1 MTGRRAVL
9 RALASAG
16 MVATS
21 PKVLSQ
27 RPSSSPRIGALW
39 FASSSDPLTRKY
51 FAIFRQRLREL
62 GYVEGK
68 TLFIEE
74 RFAEGKAERLNDFAR
89 EFVDAKVDIIVAPA
103 VAAATAARRAT
114 DTIPIVMLH
123 AGNPVGAGLIASLAR
138 PGGNVTGTANPVLAG
153 KKLELMREL
162 VPRMTKLVVLI
173 NPSNAGAS
181 RFVEGMND
189 AARSFNI
196 TVAIIEVTRAE
207 DFSRAFASIRDARA
221 HWLHAAEEPMIS
233 AHRAELVGFTHSAR
247 LPLSSDVAETT
258 RVGGLVSYAPAIAE
272 HYTLAAA
279 YVDKI
284 LKGAKPADLPVQE
297 PTRFELILNLRT
309 AKLLGLTI
317 PQLLLVRAEEVI
329 Q

>member
-21 PKVLSQ
+21 QKVLSQ
-27 RPSSSPRIGALW
+27 RPSSTPRIGALW

-51 FAIFRQRLREL
+51 FAMFRQRLREL

-123 AGNPVGAGLIASLAR
+123 AGNPIGAGLIASLAR

-162 VPRMTKLVVLI
+162 IPRMTKLVVLV
-173 NPSNAGAS
+173 NPSNAGAP
-181 RFVEGMND
+181 RFVAGMND

-196 TVAIIEVTRAE
+196 TVAIVEVTRAE
-207 DFSRAFASIRDARA
+207 EFLQSVRVDSRCSSGLAACRGGADDQRASRR
-221 HWLHAAEEPMIS
+221 
-233 AHRAELVGFTHSAR
+233 VGGVRSHGAR

-258 RVGGLVSYAPAIAE
+258 RVGDSSRMRP
-272 HYTLAAA
+272 
-279 YVDKI
+279 
-284 LKGAKPADLPVQE
+284 PLPS
-297 PTRFELILNLRT
+297 TTCWRLRT
-309 AKLLGLTI
+309 STRSS
-317 PQLLLVRAEEVI
+317 RARSQQI
-329 Q
+329 SQSKSRRDSS

>member
-138 PGGNVTGTANPVLAG
+138 PGGNMTGLSMLLTEMVA
-153 KKLELMREL
+153 KELEILKEL
-162 VPRMTKLVVLI
+162 VPDATRLGVLWNPTTPSHAVAVKAVEAAGQRLGVQLRLVPLVT
-173 NPSNAGAS
+173 
-181 RFVEGMND
+181 VEDIDG
-189 AARSFNI
+189 
-196 TVAIIEVTRAE
+196 
-207 DFSRAFASIRDARA
+207 AFASLTGGNVSGFLDV
-221 HWLHAAEEPMIS
+221 IS
-233 AHRAELVGFTHSAR
+233 PLSYSQRAR
-247 LPLSSDVAETT
+247 LAEAALKHRLPGMYGSKENVVA
-258 RVGGLVSYAPAIAE
+258 GGLISY
-272 HYTLAAA
+272 
-279 YVDKI
+279 
-284 LKGAKPADLPVQE
+284 GADIADLA
-297 PTRFELILNLRT
+297 R
-309 AKLLGLTI
+309 
-317 PQLLLVRAEEVI
+317 RAAV
-329 Q
+329 